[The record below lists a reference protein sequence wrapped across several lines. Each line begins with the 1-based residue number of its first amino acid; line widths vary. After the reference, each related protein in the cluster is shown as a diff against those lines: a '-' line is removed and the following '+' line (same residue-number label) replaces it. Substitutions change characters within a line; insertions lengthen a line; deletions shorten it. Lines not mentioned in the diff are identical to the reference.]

1 MKQMSVNVKIYFK
14 RKTNYFKKFGSVH
27 WMIKGETVRVKALL
41 VDTELTFLY
50 FQACQKHEQIRKASI
65 HTRKVKGDLKDYFI
79 HIHT

>member
-1 MKQMSVNVKIYFK
+1 
-14 RKTNYFKKFGSVH
+14 
-27 WMIKGETVRVKALL
+27 MIKGETVRVKALL

-50 FQACQKHEQIRKASI
+50 FQACQKHEQIRKASL